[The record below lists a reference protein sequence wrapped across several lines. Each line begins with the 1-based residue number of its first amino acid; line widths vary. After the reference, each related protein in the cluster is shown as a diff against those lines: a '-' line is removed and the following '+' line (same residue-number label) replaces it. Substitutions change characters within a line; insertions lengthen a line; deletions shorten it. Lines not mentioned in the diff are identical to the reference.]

1 MGHLYL
7 CSLPDTAPWRR
18 VVTLIAGEADA
29 ATVATATTEAALR
42 GLDAAR
48 DDAGLL
54 ASFWNLT
61 QLVLAARQPDFVGAL
76 RGAGFTI
83 PEQPG
88 IFDLAASLSAR
99 LDAECRKGKKR
110 TDLGEMAQMAAV
122 ESVVPLLREGANNLF
137 EISPQDVHRA
147 AADLAKERGFGHLAH
162 TFFSRFTQRFLTYHL
177 GRELSNHVGG
187 NGRFGSS
194 LEHNEFVRELG
205 VHSEEV
211 AAIMRGYAGD
221 WFSKHTAPAGGGIT
235 PTKVRRFVNH
245 TLRKIEGEL
254 LVRGGRDDD

>member
-1 MGHLYL
+1 
-7 CSLPDTAPWRR
+7 
-18 VVTLIAGEADA
+18 LIAEEADA
-29 ATVATATTEAALR
+29 ASVASATTEAALR
-42 GLDAAR
+42 GLVEAR
-48 DDAGLL
+48 DDPGLL

-61 QLVLAARQPDFVGAL
+61 QLVLAARQPDFVDAL

-83 PEQPG
+83 AESPG

-99 LDAECRKGKKR
+99 LDAECRKAKTR

-122 ESVVPLLREGANNLF
+122 EALVPLVREGANNLF
-137 EISPQDVHRA
+137 EITPQDVHRA

-162 TFFSRFTQRFLTYHL
+162 TFFARFTQRFLTYHL

-187 NGRFGSS
+187 NGRFGSPA
-194 LEHNEFVRELG
+194 EHNDFVRELG
-205 VHSEEV
+205 VHCQEV
-211 AAIMRGYAGD
+211 AAIMRSYAAD

-235 PTKVRRFVNH
+235 PTKARRFVNH
-245 TLRKIEGEL
+245 TLKKIEGEL